1 MGLAQASH
9 GPESDL
15 PGPGLG
21 LLDPGV
27 GLSGPG
33 SGLMGGGD
41 VRMDERM
48 NRQQTDGVSP
58 HSTGL
63 CPLSGSLP
71 KKTIIF
77 TTWLRATVR
86 LSQGPLGPTILP
98 SPDIAVSWYSSFN
111 ETNWDKSRH
120 SFFP

>member
-41 VRMDERM
+41 VQMDER
-48 NRQQTDGVSP
+48 VSYYV
-58 HSTGL
+58 L
-63 CPLSGSLP
+63 CLCIIDCVFVMRFVSL
-71 KKTIIF
+71 F
-77 TTWLRATVR
+77 
-86 LSQGPLGPTILP
+86 
-98 SPDIAVSWYSSFN
+98 
-111 ETNWDKSRH
+111 
-120 SFFP
+120 

>member
-71 KKTIIF
+71 KKKNHF
-77 TTWLRATVR
+77 HHVA
-86 LSQGPLGPTILP
+86 QGYFEALAGAPRTYNTP
-98 SPDIAVSWYSSFN
+98 
-111 ETNWDKSRH
+111 
-120 SFFP
+120 